1 MADHIPLTLAAGDK
15 AMNYTS
21 YAGAAVSVTTGL
33 TLTEWGVVIGIAT
46 AVLTFIANQIYQ
58 ARKDRRE
65 QQQHELMLERLR
77 KQAAGE
83 SIECDIP

>member
-15 AMNYTS
+15 TMNYTS

-46 AVLTFIANQIYQ
+46 ALLTFVANMIYQ

-65 QQQHELMLERLR
+65 QQRHDLMVDRLR
-77 KQAAGE
+77 RQAAGE
-83 SIECDIP
+83 PVECDLP